1 MLSYCLKCR
10 KNVESRNPTV
20 SRTANGRIVLSSN
33 VKCAIV
39 TNSGLLKNKKLVDC

>member
-10 KNVESRNPTV
+10 KNVESRNPKV
-20 SRTANGRIVLSSN
+20 SRTKNGRIMLSSN

-39 TNSGLLKNKKLVDC
+39 TNWNLLKNKKLVDY